1 MSGSTALNKL
11 CQTIRK
17 DGFITAVRA
26 VSKHTRHIAADLA
39 DGIPGHYRTRH
50 ALLERHY
57 EPKEITPIWVSPSEI
72 TTLTGTYERRKE
84 GHLDYVPHF
93 KPREASWDSLPFERE
108 LSYGS
113 TVDGGWDKSREPF
126 SKLLMYR
133 GIRQHYVDEQPWPE
147 TIYFSQLTE
156 RFCDQ
161 GMEEDTAE
169 KLAMDL
175 CRDIETVYE
184 AISNHGYRSQR
195 ALNGH
200 PLHEV
205 TVNVAR
211 DGTLLYNCEGRH
223 RLSIAKILG
232 IEKIPVL
239 VLARHTEYDP
249 QHTTETHS

>member
-1 MSGSTALNKL
+1 MNSVQVHKLLQILRDDGLTTA
-11 CQTIRK
+11 
-17 DGFITAVRA
+17 ARA
-26 VSKHTRHIAADLA
+26 VTNHARETITQVA
-39 DGIPGHYRTRH
+39 DGLPGHHRLRRR
-50 ALLERHY
+50 LLVRQYAPET
-57 EPKEITPIWVSPSEI
+57 ITPMWISPSEI
-72 TTLTGTYERRKE
+72 TALTGTYDRRDE

-108 LSYGS
+108 LAYGS
-113 TVDGGWDKSREPF
+113 TVDGDWDKPRESF

-133 GIRQHYVDEQPWPE
+133 GIRQHYIGDRPWPD
-147 TIYFSQLTE
+147 TIYFTQLTE
-156 RFCDQ
+156 RFRNQ
-161 GMEEDTAE
+161 GIEADTAE
-169 KLAMDL
+169 KLAMDR

-184 AISNHGYRSQR
+184 AIETHGYRSQR

-239 VLARHTEYDP
+239 SLARHPEYEP
-249 QHTTETHS
+249 QHTTEIHS

>member
-1 MSGSTALNKL
+1 MFGRKYYNKF
-11 CQTIRK
+11 CQIIRK
-17 DGFITAVRA
+17 DGVKSAALA
-26 VSKHTRHIAADLA
+26 VSSHMRRTLNNFV
-39 DGIPGHYRTRH
+39 DGFPGHYNVRH
-50 ALLERHY
+50 TLLKRYYAPEN
-57 EPKEITPIWVSPSEI
+57 ITPIWVSPSEI
-72 TTLTGTYERRKE
+72 TTLTGTYERRDE

-108 LSYGS
+108 LAYGS
-113 TVDGGWDKSREPF
+113 TVDGDWDKPRESF
-126 SKLLMYR
+126 SKLLMYH
-133 GIRQHYVDEQPWPE
+133 GIRQHYIDDRPWPD
-147 TIYFSQLTE
+147 TIYFTQLTE
-156 RFCDQ
+156 RFRNQDI
-161 GMEEDTAE
+161 EADTAE
-169 KLAMDL
+169 KLAMDR

-184 AISNHGYRSQR
+184 AIETHGYRSQR

-239 VLARHTEYDP
+239 ILARHTEYEP
-249 QHTTETHS
+249 QHTTEIHS